1 LPMLCNLSTI
11 KIIRNQMRYNRN
23 LETRKKVILFLMA
36 FRYQNIS
43 LACLKLG
50 YQRSYFYFWFN
61 RLKEADF
68 DIKSLEERSRRP
80 GSHPK
85 KTPIEIVDKIISLR
99 KQTNY
104 GPDRLQYHLEQ
115 LHNIHLPRS
124 TIGHILKREDLIPP
138 KRLKH
143 RKKHLKRYQEPNP
156 GDKVQAD
163 VKYVPYRVKAQQHYQ
178 YTAIDDC
185 TRWRFAKIYYDLSVN
200 NTEEFIKEL
209 IRAAPFKIKTIQT
222 DNGIEFTYKFVS
234 DPKCMDKEPK
244 EHPLDILCKK
254 HNIHHKLIP
263 LGQCE
268 INGKTERSHRID
280 EEEFCRL
287 KTYTSLKELQLAFN
301 QWILYY
307 NHKRPHGGIDKMTPI
322 QKLNLKLN
330 SS

>member
-1 LPMLCNLSTI
+1 
-11 KIIRNQMRYNRN
+11 MRYNRN

-61 RLKEADF
+61 RLQEANF
-68 DIKSLEERSRRP
+68 DIRSLEERSRRP

-124 TIGHILKREDLIPP
+124 TIGHILKRENLIPP

-200 NTEEFIKEL
+200 NTEEFLKEL

-244 EHPLDILCKK
+244 EHPLDTLCKK

-268 INGKTERSHRID
+268 INGKVERSHRID
-280 EEEFCRL
+280 EEEFYRL
-287 KTYTSLKELQLAFN
+287 KTYTSLKKLQLAFN

-307 NHKRPHGGIDKMTPI
+307 NHKRPHAGIDKMTPI

>member
-1 LPMLCNLSTI
+1 
-11 KIIRNQMRYNRN
+11 MRYNRN

-61 RLKEADF
+61 RLKEANF

-115 LHNIHLPRS
+115 LYNLHLPTS
-124 TIGHILKREDLIPP
+124 TIGHILKRENLIPP

-143 RKKHLKRYQEPNP
+143 RKKHQKRYHMPHP
-156 GDKVQAD
+156 GDSVQMD
-163 VKYVPYRVKAQQHYQ
+163 VKYVSYRIKAQQHYQ

-200 NTEEFIKEL
+200 NTQDFFKEL
-209 IRAAPFKIKTIQT
+209 IKTAPFKIKSIQS
-222 DNGIEFTYKFVS
+222 DNGIEFTYRFVS

-244 EHPLDILCKK
+244 EHPLDTLCKK

-268 INGKTERSHRID
+268 INGKVERSHRID
-280 EEEFCRL
+280 EEEFYRL
-287 KTYTSLKELQLAFN
+287 ITYSSLKELQLAFKK
-301 QWILYY
+301 WISYY
-307 NHKRPHGGIDKMTPI
+307 NHKRPHAGINKMTPI

>member
-1 LPMLCNLSTI
+1 
-11 KIIRNQMRYNRN
+11 MRYNRN
-23 LETRKKVILFLMA
+23 LETRKKVMLFLMA
-36 FRYQNIS
+36 FRHRDIS

-61 RLKEADF
+61 RLKEANF

-85 KTPIEIVDKIISLR
+85 KTPMEIVNKIISLR

-115 LHNIHLPRS
+115 LHTIHVPRS
-124 TIGHILKREDLIPP
+124 TIGHILKRENLIPP

-143 RKKHLKRYQEPNP
+143 RKKHQKRYQLPNP
-156 GDKVQAD
+156 GDSVQMD
-163 VKYVPYRVKAQQHYQ
+163 VKYVPYRIKAQQHYQ

-185 TRWRFAKIYYDLSVN
+185 TRWRFAKIYYDRSVS
-200 NTEEFIKEL
+200 NTEDFFKEL
-209 IRAAPFKIKTIQT
+209 IKTAPFKIKSIQS
-222 DNGIEFTYKFVS
+222 DNGIEFTYQFVS
-234 DPKCMDKEPK
+234 DPKCIDKPPK
-244 EHPLDILCKK
+244 EHPLDILCNK
-254 HNIHHKLIP
+254 HSIHHKLIP

-268 INGKTERSHRID
+268 INGKVERSHRID
-280 EEEFCRL
+280 EEEFYRL
-287 KTYTSLKELQLAFN
+287 ITYSSLNELQLAFN
-301 QWILYY
+301 QWISYY
-307 NHKRPHGGIDKMTPI
+307 NHKRPHAGINKMTPI